1 MNPLLT
7 SPPPGT
13 ARPSEIRAWVR
24 DYYGRTL
31 THSEDLMT
39 NACCASAEPAAW
51 LKDLL
56 SNVHDDVHARFYG
69 CGYPI
74 PDAIGGRTLLDL
86 GCGSGRDVYVLSQM
100 VGRDGVVHGVDMTD
114 AQLEVARLTEDWHR
128 RRFGYP
134 ASNVRFHTG
143 YIEDLQSLDIPEASV
158 DVVVSNCV
166 VNLSPLKD
174 VVLAE
179 IFRVLKPGGE
189 FYFSDVFA
197 DRRLPPELVFDPIL
211 HSECLGGAMYRT
223 DFESLAHR
231 TGFHDPRVMTD
242 APISIENE
250 EIERKVGAAAFT
262 SVTYRLLKVEGLDE
276 QCEDYGQVATY
287 TGGVANRASLFWLDD
302 HHAFEVGRP
311 ERVCRNTA
319 VMLTDT
325 RFAPYFDV
333 SRPSTHFGEY
343 PCGPTMAAQKYGEI
357 RDGEVCGPGGC
368 C

>member
-1 MNPLLT
+1 MNPVRT
-7 SPPPGT
+7 PPLPDTTDPG
-13 ARPSEIRAWVR
+13 AVRAWVR

-31 THSEDLMT
+31 THTDDLLT
-39 NACCASAEPAAW
+39 NACCTSAEPAAW
-51 LKDLL
+51 LKEML
-56 SNVHDDVHARFYG
+56 SNVHEDVHARFFG

-74 PDAIGGRTLLDL
+74 PDAVDGCNVLDL

-100 VGRDGVVHGVDMTD
+100 VGPDGMVHGVDMTEE
-114 AQLEVARLTEDWHR
+114 QLEVARATEDWHR

-134 ASNVRFHTG
+134 ASNVQLHRG
-143 YIEDLQSLDIPEASV
+143 YIEDLSGLAIPTASV

-179 IFRVLKPGGE
+179 VFRVLRPGGE
-189 FYFSDVFA
+189 FYFSDVFC
-197 DRRLPPELVFDPIL
+197 DRRLPQELASDSIL
-211 HSECLGGAMYRT
+211 HAECLGGAMYRV
-223 DFESLAHR
+223 DFEALAR
-231 TGFHDPRVMTD
+231 RSGFLDPRVMTD
-242 APISIENE
+242 ARITVDSE
-250 EIERKVGAAAFT
+250 EIQRKVGAAKFT

-287 TGGVANRASLFWLDD
+287 TGGIPNRASVFWLDD

-319 VMLTDT
+319 TMLTKT
-325 RFAPYFDV
+325 RFAP
-333 SRPSTHFGEY
+333 HFQVTDQGPHYGPY
-343 PCGPTMAAQKYGEI
+343 PCEPTIAAKQYGQV
-357 RDGEVCGPGGC
+357 RDGTTFGSGGC